1 MLENICLFV
10 CLFVCAG
17 PGPCQK
23 VWFSPVEGHPIYRDL
38 ALSPRQFDCLL
49 HPDWVV
55 RGEGSIFVTLQS
67 WDFTEVNIYFFRGSI
82 SSGLDC
88 DQAYDPPWNP

>member
-1 MLENICLFV
+1 MIGWAFV

-23 VWFSPVEGHPIYRDL
+23 IWFSPVEGHPIFQGFSLKPKTVR
-38 ALSPRQFDCLL
+38 LSSTPRLGG
-49 HPDWVV
+49 W
-55 RGEGSIFVTLQS
+55 GEENIFVTLQS